1 MKIYLKITLNVII
14 LGSKMTCFSEI
25 YDLKIKMFYNNI

>member
-14 LGSKMTCFSEI
+14 LGSKITCFKEI
-25 YDLKIKMFYNNI
+25 YDIKIKIFYNNI